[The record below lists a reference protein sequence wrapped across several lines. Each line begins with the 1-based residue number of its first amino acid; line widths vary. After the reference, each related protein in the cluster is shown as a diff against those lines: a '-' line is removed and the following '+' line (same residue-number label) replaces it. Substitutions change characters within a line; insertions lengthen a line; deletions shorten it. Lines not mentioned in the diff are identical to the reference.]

1 MSEQQQQHQQ
11 FMADIDALG
20 RAVSETGGSNE
31 QAIAMKGKLIRYII
45 THIRKSDKELGDFL
59 GRQ

>member
-1 MSEQQQQHQQ
+1 
-11 FMADIDALG
+11 MADIDALG